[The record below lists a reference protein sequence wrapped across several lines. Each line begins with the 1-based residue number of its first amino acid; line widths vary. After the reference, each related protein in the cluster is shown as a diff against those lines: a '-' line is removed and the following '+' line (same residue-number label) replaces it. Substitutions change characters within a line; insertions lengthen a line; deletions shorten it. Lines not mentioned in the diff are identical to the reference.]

1 MSLQDEER
9 FPLLDNDQNT
19 MTPLLRALQGIPLDG
34 PLQNHLQQFFVQK
47 LLENK
52 FLAKNFVSHWVKYG
66 PEVEW
71 VLTLFDPLCPDLA
84 SQGPTPLVIR
94 STFGGLPNHAPM
106 MLVRSSI
113 PDL

>member
-1 MSLQDEER
+1 MLSTPK
-9 FPLLDNDQNT
+9 PLSKKN
-19 MTPLLRALQGIPLDG
+19 
-34 PLQNHLQQFFVQK
+34 FVQK

-52 FLAKNFVSHWVKYG
+52 FLAKNFIPHRVKYG

-94 STFGGLPNHAPM
+94 STFGGLPNHPPT
-106 MLVRSSI
+106 MLVRPSI

>member
-1 MSLQDEER
+1 MDGQVWVQWVKKGQNSLHFHTIFHPVRE
-9 FPLLDNDQNT
+9 
-19 MTPLLRALQGIPLDG
+19 
-34 PLQNHLQQFFVQK
+34 
-47 LLENK
+47 
-52 FLAKNFVSHWVKYG
+52 KNFCPKTIRKQISGQKFCLTLGYG

-94 STFGGLPNHAPM
+94 STFGGLPNHPPM

>member
-1 MSLQDEER
+1 MGVSKIASKTIFPCSEGPR
-9 FPLLDNDQNT
+9 GFPYMFSTPKPLLNKK
-19 MTPLLRALQGIPLDG
+19 
-34 PLQNHLQQFFVQK
+34 FVQK
-47 LLENK
+47 LFPKK
-52 FLAKNFVSHWVKYG
+52 FLARKKFSHWVKYG

-94 STFGGLPNHAPM
+94 STFGGLPNHPPI
-106 MLVRSSI
+106 MLVRPSI